1 MCAFDLPS
9 LFPSF
14 PSSFL
19 SNKKQARKQ
28 ETFYLDEIDKTENSM
43 KLASTTNGASQ
54 RSASTASAAKSA
66 APEGKASAGLYSKG
80 EREREGEKER
90 EGEFMYM
97 HVLVS

>member
-1 MCAFDLPS
+1 MCVFDLPS
-9 LFPSF
+9 LF

-80 EREREGEKER
+80 EREREGE
-90 EGEFMYM
+90 FMYM
-97 HVLVS
+97 YVNVVLKLTQTN

>member
-1 MCAFDLPS
+1 
-9 LFPSF
+9 
-14 PSSFL
+14 
-19 SNKKQARKQ
+19 
-28 ETFYLDEIDKTENSM
+28 M

-80 EREREGEKER
+80 EKEGEGGR

-97 HVLVS
+97 YVHVS